1 MAGGSKKAGDPRL
14 DVLAGSAP
22 RRSPNVRALARFAAN
37 VECTLATVGFAA
49 RVDFDQLLVGTR
61 FEVPFGQS
69 PFAFLRGNR
78 FEERLRDKGH
88 EPLLSLFRDK
98 LGFDVTDARVS
109 DLRKGAWN
117 RAGMEKRAQ
126 RTVDDVRAIVQ
137 QDTTAPNLLDGAVL
151 TRDVA
156 GVRSYFEADAVAA
169 RFDAPIRVGEIKS
182 FPTVDEQA
190 DPEKVGAA
198 VAQVSIYILLM
209 QDLVAQVGGDPGK
222 LVSDEALIITPKN
235 TGLRPTM
242 CVKAVG
248 RHVDRARRI
257 LDQAPDATAIADD
270 LPAKLPSFGEVHA
283 PTAPT
288 RQRLDR
294 AQELAETLGTA
305 YRPACLAAC
314 GFSRFCRHHAHRRG
328 DIELLGGTLQRLV
341 PGIESIDRVGALA
354 GGAKASQGEQAVAE
368 HLRRAQELKDEFAG
382 GSP

>member
-1 MAGGSKKAGDPRL
+1 MSRKTKHAGDPRL
-14 DVLAGSAP
+14 DRLAGAAP

-37 VECTLATVGFAA
+37 VDCTLATVGFAA
-49 RVDFDQLLVGTR
+49 RIDFDRLLVGTR

-78 FEERLRDKGH
+78 FEERLRDNGH
-88 EPLLSLFRDK
+88 EPLLSLFRQK
-98 LGFDVTDARVS
+98 LGFDVADARVS

-126 RTVDDVRAIVQ
+126 RTVADVLSIVRG
-137 QDTTAPNLLDGAVL
+137 DASAPNLLDGAVL

-209 QDLVAQVGGDPGK
+209 QELVAQVGGDPGQ

-257 LDQAPDATAIADD
+257 LEGAPNATEVADD
-270 LPAKLPSFGEVHA
+270 LPDDLPSFEEVHDPKA
-283 PTAPT
+283 LNQ
-288 RQRLDR
+288 QRLDR
-294 AQELAETLGTA
+294 AQELAERVGTA

-341 PGIESIDRVGALA
+341 PGIDSIDRVGALA
-354 GGAKASQGEQAVAE
+354 TGAAPAAGEEAVAE
-368 HLRRAQELKDEFAG
+368 HLRRAQELKSEFAG
-382 GSP
+382 GTP